1 MTPEEIIKAHMAAM
15 GRKGGKR
22 RMQTMSPEQRSKVA
36 RKGGKA
42 SGRARKTV
50 RPPRP

>member
-22 RMQTMSPEQRSKVA
+22 RLETLTPEQRQKIA
-36 RKGGKA
+36 RKAGKA
-42 SGRARKTV
+42 SGKARQKG
-50 RPPRP
+50 